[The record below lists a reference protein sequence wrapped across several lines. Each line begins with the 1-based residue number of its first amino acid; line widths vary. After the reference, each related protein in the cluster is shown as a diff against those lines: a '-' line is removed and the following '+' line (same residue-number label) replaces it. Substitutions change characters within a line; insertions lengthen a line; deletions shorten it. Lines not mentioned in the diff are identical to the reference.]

1 LTPVPIANVL
11 QPLIDVFDA
20 ILVFFHDHAGLSWG
34 MSIIALTVVVRL
46 AILPL
51 AIRQFHS
58 MQGLQKLAPEMKKL
72 QEKYKDDK
80 QRLNQEMMKLYQE
93 HKVNPFGSC
102 LPLILQMP
110 VFISLFYML
119 RKDLK
124 IDICGPQARIEA
136 VALQMHTTI
145 TKVGCNEVVPGSAK
159 FGFIPDLTAHATGA
173 VLVTLLVLYIGSQLL
188 SSVLMSVTADRNQR
202 LLIIAL
208 PFLFVPFII
217 GFPAGLLVY
226 WITTNVWTVGQ
237 QTIIRKRAGMPVG
250 IRGQPSPT
258 AVSTV
263 AQEKPK
269 PKPARGRASPKAEA
283 EPGEGDGR
291 RADKDKEAEAEPA
304 AARPRRQAAPP
315 PPPRRKKKQR
325 SGRRR

>member
-1 LTPVPIANVL
+1 MTPVPIANVL

-20 ILVFFHDHAGLSWG
+20 ILVFFHDNVGLSWG
-34 MSIIALTVVVRL
+34 TSIIALTVVVRL
-46 AILPL
+46 AIMPL

-72 QEKYKDDK
+72 QEKYKEDK

-102 LPLILQMP
+102 LPLVLQMP

-119 RKDLK
+119 RADLR
-124 IDICGPQARIEA
+124 IDICGQKA
-136 VALQMHTTI
+136 VPCDQI
-145 TKVGCNEVVPGSAK
+145 DPGSADW
-159 FGFIPDLTAHATGA
+159 FFIPDITDKATGA

-217 GFPAGLLVY
+217 GFPAGLLLY
-226 WITTNVWTVGQ
+226 WITTNIWTVGQ
-237 QTIIRKRAGMPVG
+237 QTVIRKRAGMPVG
-250 IRGQPSPT
+250 FRSQPSPT
-258 AVSTV
+258 VMSTV
-263 AQEKPK
+263 PQE
-269 PKPARGRASPKAEA
+269 KPARGR
-283 EPGEGDGR
+283 GGDGKPAAADDAR
-291 RADKDKEAEAEPA
+291 RDGKDAEAEPA

-315 PPPRRKKKQR
+315 PPPRRTKKQR

>member
-34 MSIIALTVVVRL
+34 TSIIALTVVVRL

-58 MQGLQKLAPEMKKL
+58 MQGLQQLAPEMKKL
-72 QEKYKDDK
+72 QEKYKDDR

-119 RKDLK
+119 RSDLRV
-124 IDICGPQARIEA
+124 DICGQQALPCGDVI
-136 VALQMHTTI
+136 
-145 TKVGCNEVVPGSAK
+145 PGSAK
-159 FGFIPDLTAHATGA
+159 WFFIPDITARATGA

-217 GFPAGLLVY
+217 GFPAGLLLY

-250 IRGQPSPT
+250 IRSQPSPT
-258 AVSTV
+258 VMSTV
-263 AQEKPK
+263 AQEKE
-269 PKPARGRASPKAEA
+269 KPARGRASPKAE
-283 EPGEGDGR
+283 GGDGDGR
-291 RADKDKEAEAEPA
+291 RAGKDTDAEAEPA